1 MRRSMHFD
9 PRRQQ
14 WRPVSTRRAFPRG
27 GGAMNWFGPFARAKT
42 PEPVLK
48 KLNDAVTQALK
59 SPELA
64 KKLEVQ
70 GMEPRAEHTAAV
82 R

>member
-1 MRRSMHFD
+1 
-9 PRRQQ
+9 
-14 WRPVSTRRAFPRG
+14 
-27 GGAMNWFGPFARAKT
+27 MNWFGRFAPAKT
-42 PEPVLK
+42 PDPVLK

-64 KKLEVQ
+64 KKLEAQ